1 MPKCL
6 LIIDPLPTNRIRLSA
21 VFEAAQYDVFAIDS
35 AHDIAP
41 FDHPD
46 PDLIVLGI
54 NGEQPIKAL
63 ATLKSSGIA
72 ADIPVF
78 CLDTDA
84 SPLRRL
90 QALRNG
96 AREMLARSAPDA
108 LLLAR
113 LRSLIRECDA
123 ERECERR
130 RATATSFGFAE
141 AMRPFGTPA
150 RVACVMASDAPSIV
164 PDILSSALS
173 HKLEVLTLEDALRG
187 ASTGDEPDAYLIAPG
202 SDENALETL
211 LPELRVRSHSRH
223 APVMVLHQFGK
234 LTHAIRALN
243 LGASDIAA
251 DTASGEELAIR
262 INEMLRRKRLRD
274 TLRQTDEQSYRLAVT
289 DPLTGLYNR
298 RYAEAYLADLLMR
311 EVDHKRGYAL
321 MIVDLDH
328 FKVINDEY
336 GHPVGDTVLCEVAV
350 RLRDNLR
357 AGDLVSRHGGEEFL
371 VVLPDTDTA
380 EGEMTAERLRTAIGE
395 TPISLGTGE
404 KVHVTAS
411 IGVGFGHDHHEP
423 EMVAKT
429 GTFDAPALANPLSLQ
444 RLFDAADAALY
455 RAKDAGRNRVEFSVS

>member
-35 AHDIAP
+35 PHDTAR
-41 FDHPD
+41 FEHPD

-54 NGEQPIKAL
+54 NGDQPVKAL
-63 ATLKSSGIA
+63 AAVKSSGIA
-72 ADIPVF
+72 PDIPVF

-96 AREMLARSAPDA
+96 ARDMLARSVPDA

-113 LRSLIRECDA
+113 LRSLIREGDA

-130 RATATSFGFAE
+130 RVTATSFGFAE
-141 AMRPFGTPA
+141 AMTPFGTPA
-150 RVACVMASDAPSIV
+150 RVACVMAADAPMIV
-164 PDILSSALS
+164 PDILSSAMS
-173 HKLEVLTLEDALRG
+173 HRLEILTLEDALRG
-187 ASTGDEPDAYLIAPG
+187 ASTGIEPDAYLIVPG
-202 SDENALETL
+202 SDEDALETL

-223 APVMVLHQFGK
+223 APVMVLHQADQP
-234 LTHAIRALN
+234 TQAIRALN

-251 DTASGEELAIR
+251 DTASGDELAIR
-262 INEMLRRKRLRD
+262 IDEMLRRKRLRD
-274 TLRQTDEQSYRLAVT
+274 TLRQTNEQSYRLAVT

-311 EVDHKRGYAL
+311 EVDQNRGYVMML
-321 MIVDLDH
+321 VDLDH
-328 FKVINDEY
+328 FKVINDEH
-336 GHPVGDTVLCEVAV
+336 GHPVGDKVLCEVAA

-371 VVLPDTDTA
+371 VVLPDADTL
-380 EGEMTAERLRTAIGE
+380 EGEMTAERLRAAIDE
-395 TPISLGTGE
+395 KPIALETGE
-404 KVHVTAS
+404 EINVTAS
-411 IGVGFGHDHHEP
+411 IGVGFSQNHEKP
-423 EMVAKT
+423 EVAART
-429 GTFDAPALANPLSLQ
+429 GTFDVAEMTSPPSLQ

-455 RAKDAGRNRVEFSVS
+455 RAKNAGRNRVEFSVS